1 MVTVPIAALIL
12 LALALLAGGWLAGHG
27 TGKPRCVVCG
37 QELPRVCPEGRCGRE
52 PGRTP
57 GAGPDV
63 DGWNRHVDGALALAV
78 PIWDAQLVDDALSSL
93 RAFGDI
99 TRDNARRLLEMWARR
114 RELTDVQVGMI
125 LAKFPSDGVR

>member
-1 MVTVPIAALIL
+1 MVTVPIAVLIL

-27 TGKPRCVVCG
+27 TGKPRCVVCAR
-37 QELPRVCPEGRCGRE
+37 ELPRVCPDARCGRE

-57 GAGPDV
+57 SAGLEG

-78 PIWDAQLVDDALSSL
+78 PAWDAQLVDDALSSL

-99 TRDNARRLLEMWARR
+99 TRDSARQLLEMWARR
-114 RELTDVQVGMI
+114 HELTDVQVGMV
-125 LAKFPSDGVR
+125 LAKFPLDGVR